1 MSASTFLNVCLILTF
16 LMVSAAF
23 ILIIIRVI
31 RGPTLPDRI
40 LGLDLLVNAAVGF
53 IVAFGIRTGFS
64 IYVDIA
70 IALGLV
76 GFLSTVALARFVH
89 KRGDVSM
96 GRPQAESK
104 GEGA

>member
-89 KRGDVSM
+89 KRGDGSM